1 MVATKKN
8 TETAST
14 AHAAAAS
21 TASTAHAGG
30 DSKASAKSVAKKTK
44 VVKKVVAKNESEP
57 EEKVVVETPV
67 TDSSDPDS
75 NVIVSDQ
82 LDTTMAELSRSFFS
96 KMQGM
101 SQLMTQLKS
110 EYRAIEKKWQ
120 KEIKQCQ
127 KLTKKKR
134 KTGNRSPSGF
144 VKPARISD
152 ELADFLGVATGI
164 ELARTDVTKEITA
177 YIRAEKLQDETNGRN
192 IHPDAK
198 LKKLLQITD
207 DEKLTYFNLQKF
219 MAPHFAKVAKAG
231 VATDALAAGSTV

>member
-14 AHAAAAS
+14 AHAAPAS
-21 TASTAHAGG
+21 TASAHAGG
-30 DSKASAKSVAKKTK
+30 DSKASAKSAAKKTK
-44 VVKKVVAKNESEP
+44 VVKKVVAKDEP

-152 ELADFLGVATGI
+152 ELADFLGVATGV

-207 DEKLTYFNLQKF
+207 ADKLTYFNLQKF

-231 VATDALAAGSTV
+231 VVSDAPAAGSTV